1 MSGAGS
7 EPGTSASLN
16 GTASGVATS
25 GPAGGATSGSA
36 TAASPSYASLDLF
49 DLGRRAAEARNGR
62 LGGAWA
68 SFVRSRQL
76 LSTGA
81 WRGPRD
87 ASESFVEAA
96 DLPAVGGWAAAQ
108 AAGVTL
114 LIGGGENSTAVDGAS
129 PDLLASHVAAA
140 GGGGRSL
147 WRFPYVAG
155 EPAAER
161 RARLEALRDLAR
173 RSDLALWGAL
183 PTPIGEPQ
191 GLDTLHL
198 IATLRLELP
207 EIAHVALDVAALGPR
222 LAQMALG
229 FGADELWAPI
239 VSERALRLGANA
251 KNPAMTR
258 KEAIV
263 LIHGAG
269 LGARERTGPD
279 AYSEESP

>member
-1 MSGAGS
+1 MSDAGS
-7 EPGTSASLN
+7 SARAE
-16 GTASGVATS
+16 GETTATRAA
-25 GPAGGATSGSA
+25 PGGATTSGA
-36 TAASPSYASLDLF
+36 TAAPGSAPPPSYASLDLF
-49 DLGRRAAEARNGR
+49 DLGRRAAEARAGR

-76 LSTGA
+76 LATGA

-87 ASESFVEAA
+87 ATESYVEAE
-96 DLPAVGGWAAAQ
+96 DLPALGGWPAAR

-114 LIGGGENSTAVDGAS
+114 LVGGEGPATAEA
-129 PDLLASHVAAA
+129 PAPHVAAA
-140 GGGGRSL
+140 AGGGRSL
-147 WRFPYVAG
+147 WRFFYRAG
-155 EPAAER
+155 EPAPER
-161 RARLEALRDLAR
+161 RARLEALRALAR
-173 RSDLALWGAL
+173 RSDLALWGVL
-183 PTPIGEPQ
+183 PAPVGEPQ

-207 EIAHVALDVAALGPR
+207 EIAHVGLDVGALGPR

-258 KEAIV
+258 KEAVV
-263 LIHGAG
+263 LIRGAG
-269 LGARERTGPD
+269 LAARERTGRD

>member
-7 EPGTSASLN
+7 DAETSAAAKTA
-16 GTASGVATS
+16 TASAAPS
-25 GPAGGATSGSA
+25 RDAAAGATSV
-36 TAASPSYASLDLF
+36 AAVAPSYASLDLF
-49 DLGRRAAEARNGR
+49 DLGRRATEARNGR
-62 LGGAWA
+62 LGGPWA

-87 ASESFVEAA
+87 APESYVEAA
-96 DLPAVGGWAAAQ
+96 DLPALGGWDAAR

-114 LIGGGENSTAVDGAS
+114 LVGGGENASNGEAVAPS
-129 PDLLASHVAAA
+129 EALEPHIAAA
-140 GGGGRSL
+140 AAGGRSL
-147 WRFPYVAG
+147 WRLPYRAG
-155 EPAAER
+155 EPLSQR
-161 RARLEALRDLAR
+161 RARVEALRALAR
-173 RSDLALWGAL
+173 RSDLALWGVL
-183 PTPIGEPQ
+183 PAPAGEPQ

-198 IATLRLELP
+198 VATLRLELP
-207 EIAHVALDVAALGPR
+207 EVAHVALDVAALGPR

-263 LIHGAG
+263 LIRGAG
-269 LGARERTGPD
+269 LVPRERTGPE

>member
-1 MSGAGS
+1 MNGARI
-7 EPGTSASLN
+7 SASAEGETGAATRPTPN
-16 GTASGVATS
+16 GAAA
-25 GPAGGATSGSA
+25 AGEMGSA
-36 TAASPSYASLDLF
+36 GAAAAPPSYASLDLF

-62 LGGAWA
+62 LGGSWA

-76 LSTGA
+76 LATGA

-87 ASESFVEAA
+87 ATESYVEAA
-96 DLPAVGGWAAAQ
+96 DLAALGGWSAAQ

-114 LIGGGENSTAVDGAS
+114 LVGGEPSM
-129 PDLLASHVAAA
+129 A
-140 GGGGRSL
+140 GGATEVLAPHLAARVAGGRSL
-147 WRFPYVAG
+147 WRFFYRAG
-155 EPAAER
+155 EGAAER
-161 RARLEALRDLAR
+161 RSRVEALRALAR
-173 RSDLALWGAL
+173 RPDLALWGVL
-183 PTPIGEPQ
+183 PAPIGEPQ

-207 EIAHVALDVAALGPR
+207 ELAHVALDVGALGPR

-263 LIHGAG
+263 LIRGAG
-269 LGARERTGPD
+269 LTARERTGPD